1 MLVRVRKILLVRVLQ
16 ILLVRV
22 RKILLVRVL
31 QILLVWVHEIL
42 SVRIQK
48 ILLVRVHEILLVLKI
63 LLLLVWVLV
72 SAIVNPN
79 TGKKEE
85 DKAAKKKKIGKQH
98 CEIHTI
104 SQEMSK
110 RDEFS
115 SSQSSHQYR

>member
-1 MLVRVRKILLVRVLQ
+1 MGPRDPVGADPEDPVGA
-16 ILLVRV
+16 
-22 RKILLVRVL
+22 
-31 QILLVWVHEIL
+31 
-42 SVRIQK
+42 
-48 ILLVRVHEILLVLKI
+48 VHEILLVLEI

-85 DKAAKKKKIGKQH
+85 DKAAKKKKKIGKQH

-115 SSQSSHQYR
+115 SRQSSHQYR